1 MKFFNPF
8 RWHVVKYDGIGY
20 CIQRLSIFGW
30 EKRDKNPHQK
40 YTYILKP
47 GVAHRASF
55 VFDTLDEINVF
66 LQEQKDQMKKK
77 KARITPIF
85 IKYVK

>member
-8 RWHVVKYDGIGY
+8 RWHVAQYEGVGY

-30 EKRDKNPHQK
+30 EKRDKRLEEK

-47 GVAHRASF
+47 DVAHCSAF
-55 VFDTLDEINVF
+55 VFSDYEEVNLF
-66 LQEQKDQMKKK
+66 LQHEREHKKK
-77 KARITPIF
+77 KKSRITPIF
-85 IKYVK
+85 IKYTK